1 MAGGIP
7 DHMLSIAQNLHSVS
21 ESQNIYLH
29 KTERE
34 RYAPAEGKAP
44 SIDWLRRQPLCAR
57 SGRYLN
63 FRYLMISLS
72 VFLLS
77 GIMEKSTLK
86 IRQDNNM
93 SLLEKLSDEKQWK
106 KFYEY
111 KTNLCSNKRADKIL
125 NDYIDQKRY
134 LPVCAR
140 INEGIPF
147 PLPQKAVIN
156 KTNSSKKRIIYMYP
170 EDENTLLKLL
180 TYLML
185 RKYDY
190 LFSDN
195 LYSFRPGKTAKDA
208 VRKLVKSKNICNM
221 YCYKADISNY
231 FNSIYTDLFL
241 PLLKRTISDDQQLY
255 NFLEP
260 LLTEPEVIDCGK
272 KCQEKKGIMAGT
284 PLSAFYANLFL
295 NELDHYFSDREI
307 PYARYSDDII
317 VFAESQEKINEY
329 ASIIRSFLTGSG
341 LAVNKDKEFLSLPGE
356 ERTFLGSLFDGRVI
370 DIAPVTVKKLK
381 KKMYRKTR
389 ALFRWSRKNNLSGE
403 KAASAFIRIFNSKL
417 FDKPETHELSWSFWF
432 FSVINT
438 DRSLRIIDKYAQ
450 DCLRYL
456 ISGKRTKARFNVRYE
471 HLKKL
476 GYKSLVHE
484 YYSHCKSENK

>member
-1 MAGGIP
+1 
-7 DHMLSIAQNLHSVS
+7 
-21 ESQNIYLH
+21 
-29 KTERE
+29 
-34 RYAPAEGKAP
+34 
-44 SIDWLRRQPLCAR
+44 
-57 SGRYLN
+57 
-63 FRYLMISLS
+63 
-72 VFLLS
+72 
-77 GIMEKSTLK
+77 
-86 IRQDNNM
+86 
-93 SLLEKLSDEKQWK
+93 
-106 KFYEY
+106 
-111 KTNLCSNKRADKIL
+111 
-125 NDYIDQKRY
+125 
-134 LPVCAR
+134 
-140 INEGIPF
+140 
-147 PLPQKAVIN
+147 
-156 KTNSSKKRIIYMYP
+156 MYP

-231 FNSIYTDLFL
+231 FNSIDTDLFL

-356 ERTFLGSLFDGRVI
+356 ERTFLGFLFDGRVI

-381 KKMYRKTR
+381 KKCTAKQGRFSDGAEKT
-389 ALFRWSRKNNLSGE
+389 
-403 KAASAFIRIFNSKL
+403 
-417 FDKPETHELSWSFWF
+417 T
-432 FSVINT
+432 
-438 DRSLRIIDKYAQ
+438 
-450 DCLRYL
+450 
-456 ISGKRTKARFNVRYE
+456 
-471 HLKKL
+471 
-476 GYKSLVHE
+476 
-484 YYSHCKSENK
+484 